1 MPRLLLLRHAKS
13 SWNDD
18 ALADFD
24 RPLATRGH
32 SVLPLVGHHLATHG
46 LTPQKVLCSSARR
59 TRETLAGLLPYF
71 EGDLDVRL
79 SRELYEAGEDRLI
92 DQIRAH
98 GGGARTLLVIGHN
111 PGLQETAL
119 ALIGTGN
126 PSPIEDLEKKF
137 PTAAAAVIDFPA
149 VKWVDVEPKSGRL
162 VAFLR
167 PRELHLVGE
176 IEAMAVEA
184 EA

>member
-18 ALADFD
+18 ATADFD
-24 RPLATRGH
+24 RPLSARGRN
-32 SVLPLVGHHLATHG
+32 VLPLMGRHLAAHG

-71 EGDLDVRL
+71 EGDLDLRL
-79 SRELYEAGEDRLI
+79 ARDLYEAGEDRLI

-98 GGGARTLLVIGHN
+98 GGSARTLLVIGHD

-119 ALIGTGN
+119 ALAGTGN
-126 PSPIEDLEKKF
+126 PSLIEDIEKKF

-162 VAFLR
+162 VAFFR

-176 IEAMAVEA
+176 IEAMAA
-184 EA
+184 ETEE